1 MSDAGRILEREAG
14 GVARLT
20 IDRPAKSNALSADL
34 LTDLARRLRR
44 LGARQELDLLV
55 LQGPGLR
62 ASRRAPMLPSSP
74 QAPRPCVGSWRR

>member
-20 IDRPAKSNALSADL
+20 IDRPAKSNALSGDL

-55 LQGPGLR
+55 LQGAGPKGFSAGADVAEF
-62 ASRRAPMLPSSP
+62 ASSAK
-74 QAPRPCVGSWRR
+74 ACGDSWRR

>member
-34 LTDLARRLRR
+34 PTDLARRLRR
-44 LGARQELDLLV
+44 LGAR
-55 LQGPGLR
+55 
-62 ASRRAPMLPSSP
+62 
-74 QAPRPCVGSWRR
+74 